1 MLVSHLLPSSPRK
14 RRRLFR
20 IGLALTAL
28 AATVGA
34 LLLLPEP
41 AKPPPETFSDEPADI
56 YVPQK
61 PIKLDRQAKREIGET
76 LEQFVQ
82 AGLGRRDLTTAYRLA
97 TPQLR
102 GGISLREWKR
112 GDLPV
117 FPYAAR
123 KGDGHAWTK
132 DYAFGDT
139 VGVEI
144 FLHPAPSEK
153 LGPIAFKGS
162 VRKLNGRWLVDSVVP
177 AAIFSRDGEK
187 PRVFANTDFQRGTLG
202 SGGHGA
208 KLGASWLLIP
218 AGLLALCVLF
228 PLGLLLR
235 RRR

>member
-1 MLVSHLLPSSPRK
+1 MLVSRLLPSSPRK

-20 IGLALTAL
+20 SGLALTVL
-28 AATVGA
+28 AAAIGV
-34 LLLLPEP
+34 LFLLPQP
-41 AKPPPETFSDEPADI
+41 PKPPPETFSNEPADL

-61 PIKLDRQAKREIGET
+61 PIKLDRRARREIGET
-76 LEQFVQ
+76 LERFVQ
-82 AGLGRRDLTTAYRLA
+82 AGLGRRDLTAAYRLA

-102 GGISLREWKR
+102 GGISLREWKS

-123 KGDGHAWTK
+123 KGDGQAWTK

-139 VGVEI
+139 VGVEL
-144 FLHPAPSEK
+144 FLHPAASEK

-187 PRVFANTDFQRGTLG
+187 PKVFANTDFQRGTLG
-202 SGGHGA
+202 AGGDGA
-208 KLGASWLLIP
+208 KLSASWLLVP
-218 AGLLALCVLF
+218 AGLLGLCVLF

-235 RRR
+235 RKR